1 MNNILD
7 NNQHGFRR
15 NRSCFTAAALFSHD
29 VLTDISKPRQKC
41 AAVFVDL
48 RKAFDSVC
56 PLKLLQKL
64 KELKVDDYILKY
76 LCAYFTN
83 RTFSIK
89 LGSFLSRVYNV
100 VRGCPQGGILSPL
113 LFAIYYNDVGSAL
126 LGAKYKLFADDL
138 VFYVFSESVS
148 MLIGRIN
155 SILLSLNN
163 WCETMLLSINF
174 GKTEFMI
181 FHKVQ
186 NKIKKKKRFLKCPV
200 MGIKLNKLPI
210 LNILAS
216 SLMSI
221 SLLKNILNMCLR
233 ESQALLGASFK

>member
-1 MNNILD
+1 MTFIWRCNFI
-7 NNQHGFRR
+7 
-15 NRSCFTAAALFSHD
+15 
-29 VLTDISKPRQKC
+29 
-41 AAVFVDL
+41 
-48 RKAFDSVC
+48 
-56 PLKLLQKL
+56 
-64 KELKVDDYILKY
+64 DY
-76 LCAYFTN
+76 CTAYFTS

-138 VFYVFSESVS
+138 VFYVFGENVS
-148 MLIGRIN
+148 SLIDKVN

-186 NKIKKKKRFLKCPV
+186 NKISEQIAEVLCDGHTIKQVTHFKYLGVIFDEHFTFEKHFEHVSSRVSGAVGCILQMKRLVNVRMFKILINSFVFSIIDYCFPV
-200 MGIKLNKLPI
+200 WGK
-210 LNILAS
+210 
-216 SLMSI
+216 I
-221 SLLKNILNMCLR
+221 S
-233 ESQALLGASFK
+233 QT